1 MDFWDQRLFILLDRY
16 VAGDASAAEAGAV
29 RDWLADDPA
38 HAALLE
44 DLRMI
49 KRVAAERPPDSSV
62 DAAWAKALEQLQSTA
77 APRSMT
83 WRVVPPRPAPRPRA
97 SRGPAWVGLA
107 AAVVL
112 ALVGSV
118 LRRTPPWRD
127 FATDAAHRLVI
138 RLRDGTQVTLAPR
151 SHLRYQADY
160 GATGRDLHVEG
171 QAYFQV
177 AHDAARPFRVHTR
190 GSVAEAL
197 GTAFAVSAYGDQV
210 ATEVVVAQ
218 GRVALWQA
226 DTASR
231 TAAPRAGAQ
240 PAPYASRTGPALVLA
255 AGDLG
260 RLDPSGAATIQ
271 RGVDVE
277 RYVAWTR
284 GVLVFD
290 GTPLGEVVR
299 VLERWY
305 DVEIHLA
312 DNALGAR
319 RLTAT
324 FRDEPLDLVLARIAL
339 TLGLRVERAD
349 RSVLLVRKRR

>member
-1 MDFWDQRLFILLDRY
+1 MDFPDQDLFILLDRY
-16 VAGDASAAEAGAV
+16 LAGEASAAEAAAV
-29 RDWLADDPA
+29 RNWLADDSA

-49 KRVAAERPPDSSV
+49 KRVAAERPPDSSA
-62 DAAWAKALEQLQSTA
+62 DTAWAKALDQLQSAT
-77 APRSMT
+77 APRSIT
-83 WRVVPPRPAPRPRA
+83 WRVVPPHPAATPRA
-97 SRGPAWVGLA
+97 SRGPVWVGLA
-107 AAVVL
+107 AVVVL
-112 ALVGSV
+112 ALVGGV
-118 LRRTPPWRD
+118 LWRTQPWRE

-151 SHLRYQADY
+151 SRLRYQADY
-160 GATGRDLHVEG
+160 GDTRRDLHLEG
-171 QAYFQV
+171 QAYFRV
-177 AHDAARPFRVHTR
+177 AHDAVRPFRVHTR

-197 GTAFAVSAYGDQV
+197 GTAFAVSAYVDQL
-210 ATEVVVAQ
+210 ATEVVVTQ

-226 DTASR
+226 DTAPR
-231 TAAPRAGAQ
+231 TAAPQPGAQ
-240 PAPYASRTGPALVLA
+240 PALMLA

-290 GTPLGEVVR
+290 GTPLGEVAL

-305 DVEIHLA
+305 DVDIHLA
-312 DNALGAR
+312 DSALGVR

-339 TLGLRVERAD
+339 TLGLRVERTD